1 MVFPHHFCSG
11 VEFSHNFTPQL
22 RYTLLCV
29 FLYLPEVSVKNI
41 YLRSTFCDVFG
52 RSLVWLYVETE
63 DMSVIKKDISDHI
76 NHQNGQF

>member
-11 VEFSHNFTPQL
+11 VEFSHDFTSQL

-29 FLYLPEVSVKNI
+29 FLYLSVVSVKI
-41 YLRSTFCDVFG
+41 IFLRSTFSDVFG

-63 DMSVIKKDISDHI
+63 DMSVIKKDNKRPH
-76 NHQNGQF
+76 